1 MRIKQK
7 LLLGTGSLFAMI
19 LALTALS
26 IFHTNRLSADTK
38 NILVA
43 NFNSID
49 YCRKMQLALDEG
61 IMQTDNLQLFTQN
74 LQLQQN
80 NVTESGEKALTK
92 VLSTAFGSLAKQP
105 ADSALIYRVRKNI
118 SDIMLLNMQAIHRKS
133 KLAENTAE
141 KSIFWVT
148 LIGTICFIIGLTLWF
163 NLPGNIANP
172 IQELTESIKDI
183 ARQNYSRRIVYNKP
197 NEFGELAASFNTM
210 AQKLEEYKQ
219 SNVQKLLLEKKRIE
233 TLINNLQDPV
243 IGLDENNRILFINEA
258 GLAVCG
264 LRQAEVTGEKIET
277 IARRNDLIRL
287 LTEDLLHPYKKT
299 DKAEPIKIF
308 ADNKESY
315 FTKAIIPIKI
325 VATGETEEKQM
336 GNVMLLQNITA
347 YKELDQ
353 AKTNFVATV
362 SHEFKTPIAAIKMSV
377 QLLENEKIGP
387 LNAEQKSLLLSI
399 ADDAGRLLAIT
410 GELLHITQVESGMVQ
425 VAPTVTNPAALVE
438 AAMAATQKQADLK
451 QIFWQFTPPEN
462 IPLVK
467 ADFEK
472 TTWILTNLLSNAI
485 RYSYE
490 NAPIEISLT
499 AEPDFLLFAIK
510 DSGQGIAPQYLD
522 KIFNRYYR
530 VPGSKKEGTGL
541 GLSIS
546 KAFIE
551 AQGGTIR
558 VFSEYGKG
566 TTFTFSLPIAG

>member
-1 MRIKQK
+1 MRIKQQ

-19 LALTALS
+19 LALTAVS
-26 IFHTNRLSADTK
+26 IFHTNRLSTDTK

-49 YCRKMQLALDEG
+49 YCRKMQLALDDG
-61 IMQTDNLQLFTQN
+61 IVRADNMQLFTQN
-74 LQLQQN
+74 LHLQQN
-80 NVTESGEKALTK
+80 NITESGEKELTK
-92 VLSTAFGSLAKQP
+92 VLATAFNRLVQQP
-105 ADSALIYRVRKNI
+105 ADSALIYKVRKSI

-133 KLAENTAE
+133 TLAENTAE

-163 NLPGNIANP
+163 NLPGYIANP

-197 NEFGELAASFNTM
+197 NEFGEVAASFNTM
-210 AQKLEEYKQ
+210 AQKLEEYKE

-243 IGLDENNRILFINEA
+243 IGLDEYNSILFINEA
-258 GLAVCG
+258 GLSVSG
-264 LRQAEVTGEKIET
+264 LKLTEVAGKRVET
-277 IARRNDLIRL
+277 IAGQNDLIRQL
-287 LTEDLLHPYKKT
+287 VQDLLQPGNKP
-299 DKAEPIKIF
+299 DKQEPLKIF
-308 ADNKESY
+308 ANNKESY
-315 FTKAIIPIKI
+315 FIKTNIPIKI
-325 VATGETEEKQM
+325 VPTGEKAEKQM
-336 GNVMLLQNITA
+336 GNVILLQNITA
-347 YKELDQ
+347 YKELDL

-377 QLLENEKIGP
+377 QLLENEKIGT
-387 LNAEQKSLLLSI
+387 LNAEQKSLLNSI
-399 ADDAGRLLAIT
+399 AEDAGRLLAIT

-425 VAPTVTNPAALVE
+425 VAPTAANPVALVE

-451 QIFWQFTPPEN
+451 HIVWQFTPPET
-462 IPLVK
+462 IPPVK
-467 ADFEK
+467 ADFDK

-485 RYSYE
+485 RYSYDHTFVEIALNATE
-490 NAPIEISLT
+490 NQM
-499 AEPDFLLFAIK
+499 LFTVK

-522 KIFNRYYR
+522 KIFNRYYK

-551 AQGGTIR
+551 AQGGTIS
-558 VFSEYGKG
+558 VASEYGKG
-566 TTFTFSLPIAG
+566 TTFTFSLPLAG